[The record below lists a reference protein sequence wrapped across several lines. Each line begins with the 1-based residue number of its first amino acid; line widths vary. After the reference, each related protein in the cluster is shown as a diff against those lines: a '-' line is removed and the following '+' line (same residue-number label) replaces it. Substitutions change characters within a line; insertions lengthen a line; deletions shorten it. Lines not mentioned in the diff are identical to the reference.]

1 MSGLAAGG
9 GKISVLGTGGGYE
22 WEDAVKGPGTTAAIS
37 HSLVAFYNVR
47 SSVRSLVRNTAD
59 ELGW

>member
-1 MSGLAAGG
+1 M
-9 GKISVLGTGGGYE
+9 LGTGGGYE